1 MPRALITGVTGM
13 VGSHLLDHLISNT
26 DWEVTGLIR
35 WRSPTSN
42 IQHHFNK
49 NYFKSRIKLIEGDLL
64 DYQSLVNVVELSQL
78 DFVFHLAAQSFP
90 TTSFN
95 IPLQTLDVNILGTA
109 RLLEAIK
116 FASTSDPWIHICSSS
131 EVFGRVKKEELPI
144 NEDNK
149 FHPASPYS
157 ISKIGTD
164 YLSVFYANAYSLK
177 TISTRMFTHTGPR
190 RGEVFAESSFA
201 KQIALIE
208 LGIIEPKIHVGNL
221 DSLRTWSDVR
231 DAVRAY
237 HMLLTKNPVAGE
249 VYNIGGT
256 FVCSIGE
263 MLNYLVSISTFKGK
277 IEIFK
282 DDNLMRPLDADLQI
296 PDTTKFSNKTGW
308 STTISFEKTMFDL
321 LEYWREKVRIQNYRS
336 YWS

>member
-13 VGSHLLDHLISNT
+13 VGSHLLDYLIRNT
-26 DWEVTGLIR
+26 DWEITGLIR
-35 WRSPTSN
+35 WRSSTSN
-42 IQHHFNK
+42 IQHHFNE

-64 DYQSLVNVVELSQL
+64 DYQSLVNVVKKSQP

-90 TTSFN
+90 TTSFS
-95 IPLQTLDVNILGTA
+95 IPIQTLDVNILGTA

-116 FASTSDPWIHICSSS
+116 FGSTSDPWIHICSSS

-164 YLSVFYANAYSLK
+164 YLSAFYANAYSLK

-263 MLNYLVSISTFKGK
+263 MLNYLVSISTFKGV

-321 LEYWREKVRIQNYRS
+321 LEYWRAKVRIQNYRP

>member
-1 MPRALITGVTGM
+1 MPKALITGVTGM
-13 VGSHLLDHLISNT
+13 VGSHLLDHLIENT
-26 DWEVTGLIR
+26 DWEIAGTIR
-35 WRSPTSN
+35 WRSSKSN
-42 IQHHFNK
+42 IQHHFNRS
-49 NYFKSRIKLIEGDLL
+49 YFNSRIKLIEADLL
-64 DYQSLVNVVELSQL
+64 DYQSLVNAVEKSQPN
-78 DFVFHLAAQSFP
+78 FVFHLAAQSFP
-90 TTSFN
+90 TSSFS
-95 IPLQTLDVNILGTA
+95 IPIQTLDVNILGTA

-116 FASTSDPWIHICSSS
+116 FAATYDPWIHICSSS
-131 EVFGRVKKEELPI
+131 EVFGRVNKEELPI

-157 ISKIGTD
+157 ISKIGSD
-164 YLSVFYANAYSLK
+164 YLSVFYASAYNLK

-190 RGEVFAESSFA
+190 RGEFFAESSFA

-231 DAVRAY
+231 DAVKAY
-237 HMLLTKNPVAGE
+237 HMLLTKNPTAGE

-263 MLNYLVSISTFKGK
+263 MLNHLLSISTFKGK

-282 DDNLMRPLDADLQI
+282 DDNLIRPLDADLQI
-296 PDTTKFSNKTGW
+296 PNTTKFSNHTGW

-321 LEYWREKVRIQNYRS
+321 LEFWREKVKLGNYIP